1 MIMLTFWQAG
11 QLCKLVRI
19 NGPGLSKVI
28 LYTDLEA
35 ESDKSDD

>member
-1 MIMLTFWQAG
+1 MIIFWQAG
-11 QLCKLVRI
+11 QRCKLVPI

-28 LYTDLEA
+28 LYEDLEA